1 MSKLNITII
10 KHYSYQQCKC
20 YYLSK
25 KFFCTSLIFCTLL
38 EQFRQAN
45 YFFGFASILGKYPNY
60 TKQKIT
66 GIRYAW
72 NVLYLEYLNIG
83 PEDKWIDPSRTDQ
96 LLTDVKVG
104 YL

>member
-10 KHYSYQQCKC
+10 KHYTVINNVNGIICQT
-20 YYLSK
+20 
-25 KFFCTSLIFCTLL
+25 FFLYIINIL
-38 EQFRQAN
+38 EQFQAN
-45 YFFGFASILGKYPNY
+45 YFFGFASILGKYPSY